1 LINFSLFD
9 LVGKRLTPRMRDLT
23 KVTLIRDDTPTVINL
38 QYPNAG
44 PLLNAR
50 WGEALVEETWDD
62 LLRMGASLKYGQA
75 TASLVVGKWSAAPRQ
90 NTLAT
95 ALKEWGVLRRTLHAL
110 RRDLHYAQQGTITAR
125 PYLADQTEQQWC
137 LVVWTTEYFG
147 LAVQQLRADGKLVD
161 DELLGHI
168 SPGRSENINF
178 FGAIPVEVE
187 AELAKLDNGWR
198 PLRAVR
204 SLDGAGL
211 EI

>member
-1 LINFSLFD
+1 
-9 LVGKRLTPRMRDLT
+9 
-23 KVTLIRDDTPTVINL
+23 
-38 QYPNAG
+38 
-44 PLLNAR
+44 
-50 WGEALVEETWDD
+50 
-62 LLRMGASLKYGQA
+62 MGASLKYGQA

-90 NTLAT
+90 NTQAT
-95 ALKEWGVLRRTLHAL
+95 ALKEWGLLRRTLHAL
-110 RRDLHYAQQGTITAR
+110 RRDPHYAQQGTITAQ

-137 LVVWTTEYFG
+137 LTILTNSVVVWTTEYFG
-147 LAVQQLRADGKLVD
+147 LAVQQLRADGKTVD